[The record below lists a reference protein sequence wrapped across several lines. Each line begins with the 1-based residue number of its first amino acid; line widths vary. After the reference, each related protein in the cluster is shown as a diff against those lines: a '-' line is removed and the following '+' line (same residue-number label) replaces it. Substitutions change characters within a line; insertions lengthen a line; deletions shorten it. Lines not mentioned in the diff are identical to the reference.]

1 MTIQQDFRELLRLL
15 EENEVDY
22 LIIGGYAVAFHGYP
36 RFTKDL
42 DIFFRNSPENIQ
54 RLRKALI
61 RFGFSSKDIPEHVFS
76 EKGNILVFGI
86 PPARIDLLN
95 EIDGIS
101 FDEAFRNS
109 IKGVY
114 DGLQARFIGYDELLR
129 NKKASPR
136 MSDKGDVEE
145 LEKLHPAE

>member
-15 EENEVDY
+15 EEKEVDY

-36 RFTKDL
+36 RFTKNL

-61 RFGFSSKDIPEHVFS
+61 EFGFRSIDIPEHVFS
-76 EKGNILVFGI
+76 EKGNILVFGVS
-86 PPARIDLLN
+86 PVRIDLLN

-101 FDEAFRNS
+101 FDEAFRTS
-109 IKGVY
+109 IKSVY

-129 NKKASPR
+129 NKNATPR

>member
-1 MTIQQDFRELLRLL
+1 LLRLL
-15 EENEVDY
+15 EEKEVDY

-61 RFGFSSKDIPEHVFS
+61 GFGFSNKDIPEHVFS
-76 EKGNILVFGI
+76 EKGNIIVFGVS
-86 PPARIDLLN
+86 PARIDLLN

>member
-42 DIFFRNSPENIQ
+42 DIFFRNSPENID
-54 RLRKALI
+54 RLRKALLG
-61 RFGFSSKDIPEHVFS
+61 FGFSSKELPENVFS
-76 EKGNILVFGI
+76 ERGNILVFGV
-86 PPARIDLLN
+86 PPTRIDLLN

-109 IKGVY
+109 IKGTY
-114 DGLQARFIGYDELLR
+114 DNLKARFIGYDELLL

-136 MSDKGDVEE
+136 ISDKADVEE
-145 LEKLHPAE
+145 LERIHSTD

>member
-42 DIFFRNSPENIQ
+42 EIFFRSSPENIR

-61 RFGFSSKDIPEHVFS
+61 GLGFSGKEIPENVFS
-76 EKGNILVFGI
+76 EKGNILVFGV
-86 PPARIDLLN
+86 PPTRIDLLN
-95 EIDGIS
+95 EIEGIS
-101 FDEAFRNS
+101 FEEAFLNS
-109 IKGVY
+109 VKGSY
-114 DGLQARFIGYDELLR
+114 DGLEARFIGYDELLR

-136 MSDKGDVEE
+136 ISDKGDVEE
-145 LEKLHPAE
+145 LEKLHQKD

>member
-54 RLRKALI
+54 RLQKALI
-61 RFGFSSKDIPEHVFS
+61 GFGFSSKDVPKHVFS
-76 EKGNILVFGI
+76 EKGNILVFGVS
-86 PPARIDLLN
+86 PTRIDLLN
-95 EIDGIS
+95 DIDGIS
-101 FDEAFRNS
+101 FDDAFRNS
-109 IKGVY
+109 IKGIY
-114 DGLQARFIGYDELLR
+114 DGLEARFIGYEELLR

-145 LEKLHPAE
+145 LEKLLHSD

>member
-15 EENEVDY
+15 EEKEVDY

-36 RFTKDL
+36 RFTRDL
-42 DIFFRNSPENIQ
+42 DIFFRNSPDNIK

-61 RFGFSSKDIPEHVFS
+61 GFGFSSKDIPEHVFS
-76 EKGNILVFGI
+76 EMGNILVFGVS
-86 PPARIDLLN
+86 PARIDLLN

-101 FDEAFRNS
+101 FEEAFRNS
-109 IKGVY
+109 IKGIY
-114 DGLQARFIGYDELLR
+114 DGLEARFIGYDELLR

-136 MSDKGDVEE
+136 ISDKGDVEE
-145 LEKLHPAE
+145 LEKLHSAE